1 MEFKKTLTTE
11 SGAPVTD
18 NQNSRTAGLRGPRSN
33 VVRLA
38 VILAFFM
45 AALIVGSCSAG
56 GTHQTPP
63 PNPDAPNLLMDFT
76 GVWKGTSTSSM
87 NAAKVKISFDMERDG
102 NKLKGSYRCA
112 PLNAICR
119 NNIQRG
125 WVNGQTGARGFTV
138 SMEDT
143 SWCTFVLDEFYPP
156 AGEGAYTCYTD
167 GDIAD
172 LGTFEIKGPST
183 QSGDSGAQSERPPS

>member
-18 NQNSRTAGLRGPRSN
+18 NQNSRSAGPRDPRSN

-38 VILAFFM
+38 VILAFFI
-45 AALIVGSCSAG
+45 AAPIVGSCSAG

-125 WVNGQTGARGFTV
+125 WVNGQTGARGYTV

-143 SWCTFVLDEFYPP
+143 SGL
-156 AGEGAYTCYTD
+156 
-167 GDIAD
+167 
-172 LGTFEIKGPST
+172 
-183 QSGDSGAQSERPPS
+183 

>member
-11 SGAPVTD
+11 SGVTD

-45 AALIVGSCSAG
+45 AALIVGSCSVG
-56 GTHQTPP
+56 GTHQVPP
-63 PNPDAPNLLMDFT
+63 PNPDALNLLMDFT
-76 GVWKGTSTSSM
+76 GVWKGSSTSSM

>member
-1 MEFKKTLTTE
+1 MEFKKTPTTE
-11 SGAPVTD
+11 SGTPVSD
-18 NQNSRTAGLRGPRSN
+18 YQNSRTAGPHDPGSN

-38 VILAFFM
+38 LTLAFFI

-87 NAAKVKISFDMERDG
+87 NAAQVKISFDMERDG

-167 GDIAD
+167 GNIAD

-183 QSGDSGAQSERPPS
+183 QSGESGAQSERPPS